1 MDARPMELAIGNI
14 VRRVLFII
22 REEFATK
29 LAEDSDGG
37 KFSYSMSSSLGGVL
51 ANNPIAPD
59 YTMPMKNLMSNIMT
73 QLNELMDELDSIY
86 EEIGAQAE
94 DHIPDGAKILTF
106 GKSRS
111 VELFFRAAAKKQRNF
126 QVIVCESAPYYGGQE
141 MARCLCEAGIETT
154 LIQDAAVFA
163 VMPLIDK
170 VFLPTHA
177 VMANGGLIAPS
188 GGHMVA
194 LSAREHSVPLV
205 CITGL
210 FKLCPLYPHDLE
222 EFNELT
228 SPSMVLDYEHNQ
240 ALHEKADILNP
251 EYDYIPP
258 ELLDLYITNTG
269 GHQPSYVYRLL
280 AECYH
285 QNDRVLD
292 KI

>member
-1 MDARPMELAIGNI
+1 MELAIGNI
-14 VRRVLFII
+14 TRRVLFII
-22 REEFATK
+22 REEFGTK
-29 LAEDSDGG
+29 LVEESNGA
-37 KFSYSMSSSLGGVL
+37 KVAYSMSSSMEGVL
-51 ANNPIAPD
+51 SNNCAPD
-59 YTMPMKNLMSNIMT
+59 YTIGVKNLISNIMT
-73 QLNELMDELDSIY
+73 QLNELADELDTICD
-86 EEIGAQAE
+86 EISAQAE
-94 DHIPDGAKILTF
+94 DHIADGAKILTF

-141 MARCLCEAGIETT
+141 MARCLCEAGIETI

-222 EFNELT
+222 EFNDLT
-228 SPSMVLDYEHNQ
+228 SPGMVLDYESDQ
-240 ALHEKADILNP
+240 ALLEKADVLNP

-258 ELLDLYITNTG
+258 DLLDLYLTNTG

-280 AECYH
+280 AEYYH
-285 QNDRVLD
+285 PDDRVLD
-292 KI
+292 KIV